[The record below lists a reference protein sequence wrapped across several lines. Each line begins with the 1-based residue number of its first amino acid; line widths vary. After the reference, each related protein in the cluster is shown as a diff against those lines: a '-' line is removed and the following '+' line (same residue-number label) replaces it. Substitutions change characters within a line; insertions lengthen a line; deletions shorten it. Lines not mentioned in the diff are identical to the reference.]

1 MKRMDTSKP
10 FAFFLEFLLVLF
22 FFALSAM
29 IVLRIY
35 AQAQTM
41 HTKDQQSLQALAYAR
56 NAIARPE
63 NLEPGRYGLDPEM
76 EKEGTY
82 YQVVI
87 EQDEDGKGTYQILH
101 EDTVLV
107 SLRYYA
113 GGQEE

>member
-1 MKRMDTSKP
+1 MKRIDTSKP

-41 HTKDQQSLQALAYAR
+41 HTQDQQSLQALTAAR
-56 NAIARPE
+56 NAIANPE
-63 NLEPGRYGLDPEM
+63 TLVPGTYGLDETM
-76 EKEGTY
+76 EKAGTV

-87 EQDEDGKGTYQILH
+87 DQEEDGKGTYKILH
-101 EDTVLV
+101 DDTVLV

-113 GGQEE
+113 GGFQ